1 MTCRA
6 LEESRLGWMRMPG
19 TSTQQ
24 GHTRL
29 FAASE
34 ILKKFTVKAKV

>member
-1 MTCRA
+1 MTFHA
-6 LEESRLGWMRMPG
+6 LEESRLGWKRTPG

-34 ILKKFTVKAKV
+34 ILKKFSVKAKV